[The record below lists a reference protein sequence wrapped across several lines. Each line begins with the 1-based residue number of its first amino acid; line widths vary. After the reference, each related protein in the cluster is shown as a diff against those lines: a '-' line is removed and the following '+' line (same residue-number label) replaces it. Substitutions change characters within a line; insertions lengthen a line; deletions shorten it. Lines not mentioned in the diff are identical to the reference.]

1 MPSLL
6 SAEIHQICTVS
17 LRVSP
22 RQGEPGWE
30 RRGPRRDD
38 QLHSPS
44 VGFRVASHDL
54 AGLDDEG
61 RAKEAEPTMAEPRQK
76 NFVERLADVGEEA
89 IQRIGSAPGGEKI
102 VGTLGS
108 MRERLDELTRRVRGL
123 EDMEKRIDVLE
134 RRVDKLEGKPEGPDT
149 SSASEAP
156 TKAAS
161 SSTRTTKA
169 APEKSTP
176 TSPAGDST

>member
-1 MPSLL
+1 
-6 SAEIHQICTVS
+6 
-17 LRVSP
+17 
-22 RQGEPGWE
+22 
-30 RRGPRRDD
+30 
-38 QLHSPS
+38 
-44 VGFRVASHDL
+44 
-54 AGLDDEG
+54 
-61 RAKEAEPTMAEPRQK
+61 MAEPRQK

-89 IQRIGSAPGGEKI
+89 IQRIGSAPGGDKI
-102 VGTLGS
+102 VGTLGA

-161 SSTRTTKA
+161 SSTRA
-169 APEKSTP
+169 AKTAAEGSSP